1 MFLLLMAMCKN
12 FYTAIL
18 YEIGKVF
25 SNIKPKHRLKKFIYR
40 FISVP
45 AKWGRTARTHVLRLF
60 TDRPY
65 DRLNISVT
73 LFRGKRTFTFFLTDK
88 VPTLTLILQRCLSPS
103 LAHIIS
109 STRFTTTL
117 LTNAPRYSYHHAQTY
132 APIS

>member
-1 MFLLLMAMCKN
+1 MCKN

-45 AKWGRTARTHVLRLF
+45 AKWVRTARTHVLRLF

-65 DRLNISVT
+65 DRLN
-73 LFRGKRTFTFFLTDK
+73 LFL
-88 VPTLTLILQRCLSPS
+88 PLTLMDFLIVPS
-103 LAHIIS
+103 LWVGEGVSVYENGI
-109 STRFTTTL
+109 TK
-117 LTNAPRYSYHHAQTY
+117 APLAS
-132 APIS
+132 I